1 MAAGGGRRWRRRSEL
16 RRGGQVE
23 LAVRGRRGVVRSPG
37 RDRREPDAIP
47 GVGQGIA
54 RGTRRVHSRRIRVSA
69 WKVERRGRRGRG
81 RERRR
86 RGRRIRQPGVLVHRR
101 HLRRRRLERGGGH
114 GAGAGGYARA
124 HVPVP
129 RSTRH
134 GIRRGGQRRR
144 RRRRRG
150 TDDGAHDDSRVSER
164 DGHSRVR
171 RNRRGR
177 RMRRVPVRGTR
188 VRGRRRYRRRRV
200 GIGRG
205 RRILRSKNRRFGR
218 PGISHQ
224 CITRGA
230 RPRVA
235 SARYARAVRA
245 HEARTPAPR
254 AAAHARCESGG
265 TRRDEHR
272 RGDVGVET
280 PGGPG
285 RRAQFL
291 HRGARS
297 VPDLARRGFLRSSES
312 TDPRREERVCG

>member
-1 MAAGGGRRWRRRSEL
+1 M
-16 RRGGQVE
+16 
-23 LAVRGRRGVVRSPG
+23 
-37 RDRREPDAIP
+37 
-47 GVGQGIA
+47 
-54 RGTRRVHSRRIRVSA
+54 HSRRIRVSA

-150 TDDGAHDDSRVSER
+150 TDDGAHDDSRVSEH

-224 CITRGA
+224 CVTRGA

-312 TDPRREERVCG
+312 THSRREERVCG

>member
-1 MAAGGGRRWRRRSEL
+1 M
-16 RRGGQVE
+16 
-23 LAVRGRRGVVRSPG
+23 
-37 RDRREPDAIP
+37 
-47 GVGQGIA
+47 
-54 RGTRRVHSRRIRVSA
+54 HSRRIRVYA
-69 WKVERRGRRGRG
+69 WKVERRRGRGRG

-101 HLRRRRLERGGGH
+101 HLRGRRLERGGGH
-114 GAGAGGYARA
+114 GSGAGGYARA

-134 GIRRGGQRRR
+134 GIRRGGQR

-177 RMRRVPVRGTR
+177 SMRRVPVRGTR

-205 RRILRSKNRRFGR
+205 WRILRSSNRRFGR
-218 PGISHQ
+218 PRIPHNGV
-224 CITRGA
+224 TRGA
-230 RPRVA
+230 HPRVA

-245 HEARTPAPR
+245 HQARTPPPR
-254 AAAHARCESGG
+254 AAAHARCECGG
-265 TRRDEHR
+265 TRRDERR

-297 VPDLARRGFLRSSES
+297 VPGLARRGFLRSSES